1 MPLSARGGVRALPVR
16 KLIMLLGA
24 LVAVITA
31 VCPPIAYAIN
41 GYWKQHSWVIYRSE
55 MTVSRAARFIREH
68 RADWQT
74 NSERAALALAIYSQ
88 SPRLLGQ
95 RLLSTEGSVV
105 ADRGETLPAPTMR
118 LVAPVVDDGSIRA
131 FVETT
136 ATLRPLLI
144 ETALLALV
152 SLGLGVAAYFAFTI
166 LPLRALDRSLGKLEI
181 TNARFRQQNLLLDTA
196 LSNMHQG
203 LAMFDA
209 DERLVFATER
219 WASLYGTT
227 PAELKPGTPLR
238 DILDNC
244 VAKGLYVD
252 LTVDDI
258 LSKVRGYVAGN
269 TVSYFVRRLAGGRTV
284 AITVRPR
291 NEGGW
296 VTTCEDVTEQE
307 RLNTRLDEQN
317 QKLREQERA
326 LKAKNLI
333 LDTALETMSQ
343 GLCMFD
349 AQQKVVTCNARYVQ
363 LYGLTM
369 QQVKAGTSLQ
379 EIIQL
384 RVANGLYADRK
395 PEEYMHDRVD
405 PAHVPY
411 NTVHELGD
419 GRSIAVARRPM
430 PGGGWVT
437 THEDVTEQRR
447 KEARIAYMAHHD
459 ALTDLPNRVLMNE
472 KLEHALARTHQGEI
486 AAFHLLDL
494 DDFKNINDTLGHPAG
509 DKLLRQVADRLRT
522 IVRGTDTIARMGGDE
537 FAVLQCGLTQ
547 SACAMDLAQR
557 IIKVVGDPYDIDG
570 HQVVIGTS
578 IGIAMGPQDGV
589 TAEQLI
595 RNADLA
601 LYQAKSED
609 RGTYSLF
616 EPEMDGLVQA
626 RRVMETD
633 LRKAHLA
640 GEFELLYQP
649 VINLASD
656 EISGLEALIRWR
668 HPDKGLI
675 PPSDFITLAE
685 EMGLIEPISE
695 WVLRQACTRAAQWP
709 ADLKIAVNLSP
720 AQFRRP
726 GLVATVVDALT
737 VSGLPAER
745 LELEI
750 TESSLLQN
758 SEGTLG
764 MLYQLRELGV
774 RIAMDDFGTGYS
786 SLSYLQSF
794 PFDKIKIDRSFVK
807 DITDGIGSL
816 NIVRAVTA
824 MARGLGMTTTAEGV
838 ETPEQLAMIRAEGCT
853 EMQGYLFSRPVPARE
868 IDELLQKHRR
878 NKSDNAAA
886 A

>member
-1 MPLSARGGVRALPVR
+1 MPESARGGLRAIPVR
-16 KLIMLLGA
+16 KLIGLLGA
-24 LVAVITA
+24 IVAVITA
-31 VCPPIAYAIN
+31 VCPPVAYAIN
-41 GYWKQHSWVIYRSE
+41 GYWKQKTWLAYRSE
-55 MTVSRAARFIREH
+55 MTVTRTARFIRDNPAGWATDAG
-68 RADWQT
+68 R
-74 NSERAALALAIYSQ
+74 LATAIAITSQ
-88 SPRLLGQ
+88 SPRPLEQ
-95 RLLSTEGSVV
+95 RLLNTDGSVLAV
-105 ADRGETLPAPTMR
+105 RGESLPGPTMN
-118 LVAPVVDDGSIRA
+118 LVAPVVVDGSTVA
-131 FVETT
+131 FVDTI

-144 ETALLALV
+144 ETALLGLV
-152 SLGLGVAAYFAFTI
+152 SLGLGIGAYFAFAVV
-166 LPLRALDRSLGKLEI
+166 PLRALDRSLGKLELA
-181 TNARFRQQNLLLDTA
+181 NARFKQQNLLLDTA
-196 LSNMHQG
+196 LTNMHQG

-209 DERLVFATER
+209 DERLVFANDR
-219 WASLYGTT
+219 WALLYGMT
-227 PAELKPGTPLR
+227 PEELKPGTTLR
-238 DILDNC
+238 QIVEHC
-244 VAKGLYVD
+244 VGEGMYVGLAA
-252 LTVDDI
+252 DDI
-258 LSKVRGYVAGN
+258 IDRVRGYVAGKSI
-269 TVSYFVRRLAGGRTV
+269 SYFLRKLADGRTV

-291 NEGGW
+291 KDGGW
-296 VTTCEDVTEQE
+296 VTTCEDVTEHE
-307 RLNTRLDEQN
+307 RLNTRLGEQN
-317 QKLREQERA
+317 RRLRDQEKA
-326 LKAKNLI
+326 LKSQNLI
-333 LDTALETMSQ
+333 LDAALETMSQ

-349 AQQKVVTCNARYVQ
+349 AEQRVVICNARYAQ
-363 LYGLTM
+363 MYGLTM
-369 QQVKAGTSLQ
+369 EQVKPGTSLQ
-379 EIIQL
+379 DIINL

-395 PEEYMHDRVD
+395 PDEYSNDRID
-405 PAHVPY
+405 PAQVPS
-411 NTVHELGD
+411 NTIHELSD

-430 PGGGWVT
+430 QGGGWVT
-437 THEDVTEQRR
+437 THEDITEQRR
-447 KEARIAYMAHHD
+447 REARIAYMAHHD

-472 KLEHALARTHQGEI
+472 RLELALARTRPGED

-509 DKLLRQVADRLRT
+509 DKLLRQVADRLRAM
-522 IVRGTDTIARMGGDE
+522 VRGNDTVARMGGDE
-537 FAVLQCGLTQ
+537 FAVLQSGLTHL
-547 SACAMDLAQR
+547 AGATDLAQR
-557 IIKVVGDPYDIDG
+557 IIEVVSAPYDIDG

-578 IGIAMGPQDGV
+578 IGIAIGPHDG
-589 TAEQLI
+589 AAPDQLI

-601 LYQAKSED
+601 LYRAKSD
-609 RGTYSLF
+609 GRGTYAFF

-626 RRVMETD
+626 RRAMETD
-633 LRKAHLA
+633 LRKAHVA

-649 VINLASD
+649 VVNLATD
-656 EISGLEALIRWR
+656 QISGLEALIRWR

-726 GLVATVVDALT
+726 GLVETVVEALNA
-737 VSGLPAER
+737 SGLPADR

-758 SEGTLG
+758 SEATLG

-807 DITDGIGSL
+807 DITDGVGSL

-838 ETPEQLAMIRAEGCT
+838 ETPEQLEMIRAEGCT
-853 EMQGYLFSRPVPARE
+853 EMQGYLFSRPLPARE
-868 IDELLQKHRR
+868 IDELLQKHRPC
-878 NKSDNAAA
+878 NPDNAAA

>member
-1 MPLSARGGVRALPVR
+1 MPESARGGLRAIPVR
-16 KLIMLLGA
+16 KLIGLLGA
-24 LVAVITA
+24 VVAVVTA

-41 GYWKQHSWVIYRSE
+41 GYWKQQTWLAYRSE
-55 MTVSRAARFIREH
+55 MTVTRATRFIRENPTE
-68 RADWQT
+68 WQS
-74 NSERAALALAIYSQ
+74 NPERLGMAVGIGHQ
-88 SPRLLGQ
+88 SPRALNQ
-95 RLLSTEGSVV
+95 RLLNAEGSVA
-105 ADRGETLPAPTMR
+105 ADRAEKLPQPTTD
-118 LVAPVVDDGSIRA
+118 LVAPVVIAGSPVA
-131 FVETT
+131 FVETAT
-136 ATLRPLLI
+136 TLRPLLI
-144 ETALLALV
+144 ETGLLGLV
-152 SLGLGVAAYFAFTI
+152 SLALGIAAYYAFTV
-166 LPLRALDRSLGKLEI
+166 LPLRALDRSLGKLEKA
-181 TNARFRQQNLLLDTA
+181 NARFQQQNLMLDTA
-196 LSNMHQG
+196 LTNMHQG

-209 DERLVFATER
+209 DERLVFANDR
-219 WASLYGTT
+219 WASLYGMT
-227 PAELKPGTPLR
+227 PEDLQPGTSLR
-238 DILDNC
+238 AIVEYC

-258 LSKVRGYVAGN
+258 INKVRGHVAGKS
-269 TVSYFVRRLAGGRTV
+269 VSYFMRKLADGRTV

-291 NEGGW
+291 KEGGW
-296 VTTCEDVTEQE
+296 VTTCEDVTEHV
-307 RLNTRLDEQN
+307 RLNTRLGEQN
-317 QKLREQERA
+317 RRLRDQEKT
-326 LKAKNLI
+326 LKSQNLI
-333 LDTALETMSQ
+333 LDAALETMSQ

-349 AQQKVVTCNARYVQ
+349 AEQKVVICNARYVQ
-363 LYGLTM
+363 MYGLTM
-369 QQVKAGTSLQ
+369 EQVKPGTTLKD
-379 EIIQL
+379 IIAL
-384 RVANGLYADRK
+384 RVANGLYAQRK
-395 PEEYMHDRVD
+395 PDEYTHDHID
-405 PAHVPY
+405 PTQVPS
-411 NTVHELGD
+411 NTIHELSD

-437 THEDVTEQRR
+437 THEDITEQRR
-447 KEARIAYMAHHD
+447 REARIAYMAHHD

-472 KLEHALARTHQGEI
+472 RLELALARIRPGDI
-486 AAFHLLDL
+486 AACHLLDL

-509 DKLLRQVADRLRT
+509 DKLLRQISDRLRAL
-522 IVRGTDTIARMGGDE
+522 VRSSDTIARMGGDE
-537 FAVLQCGLTQ
+537 FAILQCGLTQ
-547 SACAMDLAQR
+547 PAAATELAQR
-557 IIKVVGDPYDIDG
+557 IIEVVSEPYDIDG

-578 IGIAMGPQDGV
+578 IGIAMGPHDG
-589 TAEQLI
+589 TTPDHLI

-601 LYQAKSED
+601 LYRAKGEG
-609 RGTYSLF
+609 RGTYSFF
-616 EPEMDGLVQA
+616 EPEMDGLMQA
-626 RRVMETD
+626 RRAMETD
-633 LRKAHLA
+633 LRKAHVA

-649 VINLASD
+649 VVNLATD

-668 HPDKGLI
+668 HPDKGMI

-695 WVLRQACTRAAQWP
+695 WVLKQACTRGAHWP

-726 GLVATVVDALT
+726 GLVDTVVGALAA
-737 VSGLPAER
+737 SGLPADR

-758 SEGTLG
+758 SEATLG

-838 ETPEQLAMIRAEGCT
+838 ETPEQLEMIRAEGCT
-853 EMQGYLFSRPVPARE
+853 EMQGYLFSRPIPARE
-868 IDELLQKHRR
+868 VDDLLERHRQR
-878 NKSDNAAA
+878 KGSNAAA

>member
-1 MPLSARGGVRALPVR
+1 MPESARGVRAAPVR
-16 KLIMLLGA
+16 KLIGLLG
-24 LVAVITA
+24 VVIAVITA
-31 VCPPIAYAIN
+31 ACPPIAYAIN
-41 GYWKQHSWVIYRSE
+41 GYWKQQAWLGYRSE
-55 MTVSRAARFIREH
+55 MTISRTTRFIRENP
-68 RADWQT
+68 ADWQSDT
-74 NSERAALALAIYSQ
+74 RRLAAAISIGSQ
-88 SPRLLGQ
+88 SPRPLSQ
-95 RLLSTEGSVV
+95 RLLSADGSVV
-105 ADRGETLPAPTMR
+105 ADRGEKLPSPTTHLLAPI
-118 LVAPVVDDGSIRA
+118 VVDGSTVAI
-131 FVETT
+131 VDTST
-136 ATLRPLLI
+136 TLRPLLI
-144 ETALLALV
+144 ETGLLGLIT
-152 SLGLGVAAYFAFTI
+152 LGLGIAAYFAFTV
-166 LPLRALDRSLGKLEI
+166 LPLRALDRSLDDLEVA
-181 TNARFRQQNLLLDTA
+181 NARFKKQNLMLDTA
-196 LSNMHQG
+196 LTNMHQG

-209 DERLVFATER
+209 DERLVFANDR
-219 WASLYGTT
+219 WALLYAMT
-227 PAELKPGTPLR
+227 PEELKPGTSLR
-238 DILDNC
+238 AILEHC
-244 VAKGLYVD
+244 IAKSLYVD

-258 LSKVRGYVAGN
+258 IDKVRGHVAGKA
-269 TVSYFVRRLAGGRTV
+269 VSYSLRKLADGRTV

-291 NEGGW
+291 KDGGW
-296 VTTCEDVTEQE
+296 VTTCEDVTEHE
-307 RLNTRLDEQN
+307 RLNTRLGEQN
-317 QKLREQERA
+317 CRLREQEKA
-326 LKAKNLI
+326 LKSQNLI

-349 AQQKVVTCNARYVQ
+349 AEQKVVTCNARYAQ
-363 LYGLTM
+363 MYDLTM
-369 QQVKAGTSLQ
+369 EQVKPGTSLQ

-395 PEEYMHDRVD
+395 PDEYAHDHIA
-405 PAHVPY
+405 PLEVPS
-411 NTVHELGD
+411 NTIHELSD

-437 THEDVTEQRR
+437 THEDITEQCRR
-447 KEARIAYMAHHD
+447 EARIAYMAHHD

-472 KLEHALARTHQGEI
+472 RLELTLARMRPGEI
-486 AAFHLLDL
+486 AACHLLDL
-494 DDFKNINDTLGHPAG
+494 DDFKNINDTLGHPTG
-509 DKLLRQVADRLRT
+509 DKLLRKIADRLRT
-522 IVRGTDTIARMGGDE
+522 VVRSTDTIARMGGDE
-537 FAVLQCGLTQ
+537 FAILQCGLTQ
-547 SACAMDLAQR
+547 PAAATDLAQR
-557 IIKVVGDPYDIDG
+557 IIEVVSKPHDIDG

-578 IGIAMGPQDGV
+578 IGIAMGPLDG
-589 TAEQLI
+589 TTPDQLI

-601 LYQAKSED
+601 LYRAKGEG
-609 RGTYSLF
+609 RGTHSFF
-616 EPEMDGLVQA
+616 EPEMDGLMQA
-626 RRVMETD
+626 RRAMETD

-649 VINLASD
+649 VINLATD

-726 GLVATVVDALT
+726 GLVETVVDALNA
-737 VSGLPAER
+737 SGLAADR

-758 SEGTLG
+758 SEATLG

-807 DITDGIGSL
+807 DITDGVGSL

-838 ETPEQLAMIRAEGCT
+838 ETPEQLEMIRAEGCD
-853 EMQGYLFSRPVPARE
+853 EMQGFLFSRPLPARE
-868 IDELLQKHRR
+868 VDELLARHRR
-878 NKSDNAAA
+878 GKPDSTAAA
-886 A
+886 